1 MSQQLIDQTYKLKD
15 ELDRLKDYYLTHEPP
30 ESKNDK
36 PFFMMV
42 KETLEPIYQA
52 LEKWEEDAL
61 HSAKQRQTN
70 VHPQQITSTKE
81 NMDMLLLH
89 SYYIDVKRKRYME
102 MNHSIHYVFDQ
113 LLRDLT

>member
-81 NMDMLLLH
+81 NMDMLLMH
-89 SYYIDVKRKRYME
+89 SYYIYVKLTRKIE
-102 MNHSIHYVFDQ
+102 LNNHISYDIV
-113 LLRDLT
+113 